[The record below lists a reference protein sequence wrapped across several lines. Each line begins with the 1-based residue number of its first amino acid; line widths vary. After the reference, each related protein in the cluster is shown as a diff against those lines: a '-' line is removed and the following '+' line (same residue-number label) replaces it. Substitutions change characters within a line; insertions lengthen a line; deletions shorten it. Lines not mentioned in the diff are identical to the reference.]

1 MVDRFRGATSLFEK
15 GPTRR
20 GQLDVSATYEQL
32 DSELSLKGLDL
43 LAKRWPGH
51 PEALGGSPEV
61 QLFGDGDE
69 VAQLPELHT
78 SLISLRL
85 VRTRRC
91 VSGRSQVPGEL
102 GEVRK
107 TGPPGL
113 VCAGPPCC

>member
-20 GQLDVSATYEQL
+20 GQLDVSAALEQL

-51 PEALGGSPEV
+51 PQALGGSPEV
-61 QLFGDGDE
+61 QLFGNGDE

-78 SLISLRL
+78 SLISLWL
-85 VRTRRC
+85 
-91 VSGRSQVPGEL
+91 RSYAEMRQ
-102 GEVRK
+102 
-107 TGPPGL
+107 
-113 VCAGPPCC
+113 